1 MTEFLVQRLI
11 RGAQNTEDPAV
22 REAYGRLAGIVGVI
36 CNVLLF
42 AGKFLLGTLTGSVAI
57 TADAVNNLSDASS
70 SIVTLIGFRLAAKP
84 ADEGHPFGHHRI
96 EYLAGLAVAAMILLI
111 GAELVK
117 TSIGKI
123 IHPADVECTAAT
135 ILVLLASILV
145 KLWLARFNRTLG
157 KKISSPAL
165 MATAAD
171 SRNDVITTAAVLLC
185 AVLAAATGLRLDG
198 YVGLLV
204 ALFILWSG
212 ISIAKD
218 TIDPLLGAAPD
229 ESLIHAIASEIT
241 GYDGIL
247 GIHDLMVHDYGPG
260 RRFASAHAEVD
271 YRMNILD
278 AHELLDD
285 IERDVRTK
293 LHVDL
298 VLHCDPIVTDD
309 AERSALR
316 DRVLSYLTEQDARLS
331 IHDFR
336 VVRGTG
342 HTNVIFDLVVP
353 FDLAGKTA
361 ELQRGLE
368 RALSADGQ
376 RYHAVITADAEAF
389 NDVHTRLET
398 RN

>member
-1 MTEFLVQRLI
+1 
-11 RGAQNTEDPAV
+11 
-22 REAYGRLAGIVGVI
+22 
-36 CNVLLF
+36 
-42 AGKFLLGTLTGSVAI
+42 
-57 TADAVNNLSDASS
+57 
-70 SIVTLIGFRLAAKP
+70 
-84 ADEGHPFGHHRI
+84 
-96 EYLAGLAVAAMILLI
+96 
-111 GAELVK
+111 
-117 TSIGKI
+117 
-123 IHPADVECTAAT
+123 
-135 ILVLLASILV
+135 
-145 KLWLARFNRTLG
+145 
-157 KKISSPAL
+157 
-165 MATAAD
+165 
-171 SRNDVITTAAVLLC
+171 
-185 AVLAAATGLRLDG
+185 
-198 YVGLLV
+198 
-204 ALFILWSG
+204 
-212 ISIAKD
+212 
-218 TIDPLLGAAPD
+218 
-229 ESLIHAIASEIT
+229 
-241 GYDGIL
+241 
-247 GIHDLMVHDYGPG
+247 MVHDYGPG

-309 AERSALR
+309 AERAHCATGALLSDGTGRAAVDPRLPRRAR
-316 DRVLSYLTEQDARLS
+316 D
-331 IHDFR
+331 
-336 VVRGTG
+336 G